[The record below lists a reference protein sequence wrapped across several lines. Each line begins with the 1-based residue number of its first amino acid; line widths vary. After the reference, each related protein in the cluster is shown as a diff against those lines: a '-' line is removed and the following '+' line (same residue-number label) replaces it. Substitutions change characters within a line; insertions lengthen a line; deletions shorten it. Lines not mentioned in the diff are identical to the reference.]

1 MQPNSP
7 LSTLRRLIAC
17 LACVAAWVLPAAAHQ
32 QHSHTHGR
40 LSLDVAMDAH
50 SITLLIESPLDSFLG
65 FERAPRNDM
74 ERERVSQLVAQWNA
88 ADQLFQPATAAGC
101 QLVKVELESE
111 VLGLSG
117 EHRQRHADKGV
128 GHQPAAS
135 EHGDISI
142 EVVFTCAKAEL
153 TPYLDIKLFDA
164 YPRLKRIDAQV
175 VSPQGQFKRSLR
187 PGAARLNL
195 VR

>member
-1 MQPNSP
+1 M
-7 LSTLRRLIAC
+7 STLRRLVIS
-17 LACVAAWVLPAAAHQ
+17 LACTATLVIPAAAHQ
-32 QHSHTHGR
+32 QHSHTHGH
-40 LSLDVAMDAH
+40 LSLDVAIDAQ

-65 FERAPRNDM
+65 FERAPRNNM
-74 ERERVSQLVAQWNA
+74 ERKRVSQLVAQWNA
-88 ADQLFQPATAAGC
+88 ADQLFQPATASGC

-111 VLGLSG
+111 VLGLGG
-117 EHRQRHADKGV
+117 EHNQRHADKAV
-128 GHQPAAS
+128 EHSPPAS

-153 TPYLDIKLFDA
+153 TQYLDIKLFDV
-164 YPRLKRIDAQV
+164 YQRLKHIDAQV
-175 VSPQGQFKRSLR
+175 ASPQGQFKRNLR